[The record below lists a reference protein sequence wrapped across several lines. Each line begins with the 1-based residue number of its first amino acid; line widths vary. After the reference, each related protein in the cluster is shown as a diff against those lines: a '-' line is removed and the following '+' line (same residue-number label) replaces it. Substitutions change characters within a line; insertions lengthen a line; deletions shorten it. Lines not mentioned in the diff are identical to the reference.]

1 MIRNLLLTTGIV
13 LFASFMAFAQ
23 SGTLKGVLLD
33 KDSKEPVPFANIIL
47 ENGGTQVGGTSTDF
61 DGKYVIKPIP
71 PGTYI
76 LKASSV
82 GFKAVQI
89 NGVIIKAGT
98 IEFLDVEM
106 SSGALNLEE
115 VEIIAY
121 EVPLISKDQTT
132 SGATVT
138 KEEIAKMPNRN
149 ASAIAT
155 TVGGVFSSD
164 GERGSVRGA
173 RSDETVTYID
183 GVKVIGS
190 SSLPASALE
199 QVSVMLG
206 GTSAMYGDVTGGVIS
221 ITTKGPSR
229 TFGGGIELQS
239 SQFLDAFGY
248 NNAEF
253 NLTGPLFKGKEE
265 SSTSL
270 LGFFLAGSVTHS
282 QSTSNSAVGSTK
294 ATDGFR
300 DYLYNT
306 PVRPAGVGFGIYQNA
321 EFTTS
326 SDIENVKANPNT
338 DNLSGNLS
346 LKLDVKTSDNTTLT
360 FGGSLNYRKGKNFDY
375 GTYGGSPYR
384 SSMFN
389 WDNYSV
395 STDYTWRAYGRF
407 TQKFP
412 SKKESTSVM
421 KNFFYSIQVDYSQ
434 RRVKTESDRF
444 KDDLFKYGYIGKYE
458 SLKASSYE
466 TRFDTL
472 TNTPNVK
479 HLNSWDNDTS
489 VLFTPYSGNA
499 ALANHTSQFYDFFPN
514 TEDHENLD
522 DIQSGKGLLNGQTP
536 ENIYG
541 IYTAP
546 GVASNGYS
554 EYEQSQLGVNVA
566 AALDIST
573 HEVKFGFQYEQQS
586 TRRFGYEPTGLWT
599 LMRGLTNFHIGELDT
614 DNPYLVYTDGIYHAD
629 DAPSGQFLD
638 TVLYYRKYDGASQRT
653 FDRNLRVKLGLNPEG
668 VDYIDIDSYDMEN
681 QTINVYDRDGKMTT
695 IGVGSDLYDISMF
708 SADELYKEGGN
719 TSLMSSYGYD
729 YTGEKLTGK
738 QSFDDFYTK
747 TDNFGDKL
755 RHAGAYEPIYM
766 AGYIQDK
773 FDFNGDLVVNVGLR
787 VDRFDA
793 NQLTLKDPY
802 LFFPARTAGELTQ
815 ADFNK
820 MNGGDAKPSNIGED
834 YVVYVDNVANP
845 TSITG
850 YRSGDTWYNEVGA
863 VIQDPAQLDQGSGVS
878 PYLQNNNTNQA
889 LSKDAFQD
897 YEPQWAYM
905 PRISFSFPISD
916 EALFFAHYDI
926 LTQRPLGNIRFDPT
940 QYLFYTQTNTFN
952 NPNLKPKKTID
963 YELGFTQKLTRTS
976 SLSIAAYY
984 KEIRNL
990 VQYSRYAGAYPKDY
1004 YTYKNID
1011 FGTVKGLTLTYDLR
1025 RTKNVRVRAAYTLQ
1039 FAEGTGS
1046 STTTAAALVNSGL
1059 PNLRSVN
1066 PLAWDRRHAINL
1078 VLDYRYK
1085 GGKNYD
1091 GPVISRDKSG
1101 KAPVQLLANTGLS
1114 LTFNGGS
1121 GTPYTRSENVYA
1133 TGSGTSRIL
1142 QGTYFGSRIP
1152 WTFRMDLRVDKD
1164 INFKLK
1170 EGSNGRQAYMNIY
1183 FSINNVFNSQNIQG
1197 VYSYTGNP
1205 DDDGYLS
1212 APQWQSEISQ
1222 QLNEESYR
1230 LLYESYVNNP
1240 SNYSS
1245 PRTIRVGVIF
1255 NF

>member
-13 LFASFMAFAQ
+13 LFASLMAFAQ
-23 SGTLKGVLLD
+23 PGTLKGVLID
-33 KDSKEPVPFANIIL
+33 KDSKEPVPFANIVL

-61 DGKYVIKPIP
+61 DGNYTIKPIP
-71 PGTYI
+71 PGTYN

-82 GFKAVQI
+82 GFQAVQI

-115 VEIIAY
+115 VEVIAY

-149 ASAIAT
+149 ASSIAT

-206 GTSAMYGDVTGGVIS
+206 GTPAMYGDVTGGVIS

-229 TFGGGIELQS
+229 TFGGGLELQT

-265 SSTSL
+265 STTSL
-270 LGFFLAGSVTHS
+270 LGFFLAGSITHS
-282 QSTSNSAVGSTK
+282 ASTSNSAIGIDK
-294 ATDGFR
+294 ATD
-300 DYLYNT
+300 DYQSYLHST

-321 EFTTS
+321 EFTTAN
-326 SDIENVKANPNT
+326 DVENVKDNPNT
-338 DNLSGNLS
+338 SNLSGNVS
-346 LKLDVKTSDNTTLT
+346 AKLDVKTSDNTTLT
-360 FGGSLNYRKGKNFDY
+360 FGGSFNYRKGNNY
-375 GTYGGSPYR
+375 NYR
-384 SSMFN
+384 NTMFN
-389 WDNYSV
+389 WDNNSV

-407 TQKFP
+407 TQRFP
-412 SKKESTSVM
+412 SKKESTSIM
-421 KNFFYSIQVDYSQ
+421 KNFFYSVQVDYSQ
-434 RRVKTESDRF
+434 RKFKNESDKF
-444 KDDLFKYGYIGKYE
+444 EDDIFKYGYLGKYE
-458 SLKASSYE
+458 SLKTSSYE
-466 TRFDTL
+466 NRFDTI

-479 HLNSWDNDTS
+479 HLNSWDFDTL
-489 VLFTPYSGNA
+489 VLFTPSQENI
-499 ALANHTSQFYDFFPN
+499 ALANHTSQYYDFFPN
-514 TEDHENLD
+514 SAFHSNLD
-522 DIQSGKGLLNGQTP
+522 MISLGNGLLNGQIP
-536 ENIYG
+536 GSNGRIYG
-541 IYTAP
+541 MFNAP
-546 GVASNGYS
+546 GIVSNNYQ
-554 EYEQSQLGVNVA
+554 EFEQTQLGVNVA
-566 AALDIST
+566 AALDISS

-586 TRRFGYEPTGLWT
+586 SRSFNYAPRELWT

-614 DNPYLVYTDGIYHAD
+614 DNPYLVYTDGTYHAD
-629 DAPSGQFLD
+629 DTPSGQFLD

-653 FDRNLRVKLGLNPEG
+653 FDRNLRVKLGLDPEG

-695 IGVGSDLYDISMF
+695 ISAGTDLYDINMF
-708 SADELYKEGGN
+708 SADELYVEGG
-719 TSLMSSYGYD
+719 TSSLMGSYGYD

-747 TDNFGDKL
+747 TDENGDFL

-815 ADFNK
+815 ADYNK
-820 MNGGDAKPSNIGED
+820 MNGGDSRPSNIGEE

-850 YRSGDTWYNEVGA
+850 YRDGDTWYDELGA

-878 PYLQNNNTNQA
+878 PYLQNTNTTQS

-926 LTQRPLGNIRFDPT
+926 LTQRPLGNIRFDPA
-940 QYLFYTQTNTFN
+940 QYLFYTATNTFN

-963 YELGFTQKLTRTS
+963 YELGFTQKLTNTS

-1046 STTTAAALVNSGL
+1046 SNTTAQALVNSGL
-1059 PNLRSVN
+1059 PNLRTVN

-1078 VLDYRYK
+1078 VLDYRYG
-1085 GGKNYD
+1085 GGKAYD

-1101 KAPVQLLANTGLS
+1101 KAPLQLLANTGVA

-1133 TGSGTSRIL
+1133 VGSGTTNIL

-1152 WTFRMDLRVDKD
+1152 WTFRMDLRIDKD
-1164 INFKLK
+1164 IKFKLK
-1170 EGSNGRQAYMNIY
+1170 EGGNGRQAYMNIY
-1183 FSINNVFNSQNIQG
+1183 FAINNILNSQNIQG

-1205 DDDGYLS
+1205 GDDGYLS
-1212 APQWQSEISQ
+1212 APEWQSEISQ

-1230 LLYESYVNNP
+1230 LLYESYVNDP

-1245 PRTIRVGVIF
+1245 PRTIRLGVMF

>member
-33 KDSKEPVPFANIIL
+33 KDSKEPVPFANIVL

-61 DGKYVIKPIP
+61 DGKYTIKPIP
-71 PGTYI
+71 PGTYV

-89 NGVIIKAGT
+89 NGVIIKDGT

-149 ASAIAT
+149 ASSIAT

-173 RSDETVTYID
+173 RSEETVTYID

-190 SSLPASALE
+190 ASLPASALE

-206 GTSAMYGDVTGGVIS
+206 GTPAMYGDVTGGVIS

-229 TFGGGIELQS
+229 TFGGGIELQT
-239 SQFLDAFGY
+239 SQFLDGFGY

-265 SSTSL
+265 STTSL
-270 LGFFLAGSVTHS
+270 LGFFLAGNVTHQ
-282 QSTSNSAVGSTK
+282 QSSSNSITGTDK
-294 ATDGFR
+294 ATDSYQTF
-300 DYLYNT
+300 LHNN
-306 PVRPAGVGFGIYQNA
+306 PVTPAGVGQGVYSNA
-321 EFTTS
+321 EFITS
-326 SDIENVKANPNT
+326 DQIENVKANPNT
-338 DNLSGNLS
+338 DQLGANVS
-346 LKLDVKTSDNTTLT
+346 LKLDVKTSENTTLT
-360 FGGSLNYRKGKNFDY
+360 FGGSFNYSKGKNASY
-375 GTYGGSPYR
+375 GNT
-384 SSMFN
+384 MFN
-389 WDNYSV
+389 WDNNAV
-395 STDYTWRAYGRF
+395 ITDYTWRVYGRF
-407 TQKFP
+407 TQKFA
-412 SKKESTSVM
+412 SKQESTSLM
-421 KNFFYSIQVDYSQ
+421 KNFFYSVQVDYSHRNRQ
-434 RRVKTESDRF
+434 YGSDKF
-444 KDDLFKYGYIGKYE
+444 DDELFKYGYYGKFE
-458 SLKASSYE
+458 SLKSSSFANEY
-466 TRFDTL
+466 DSI
-472 TNTPNVK
+472 TNTPNVQ
-479 HLNSWDNDTS
+479 HLTSWDNDTT
-489 VLFTPYSGNA
+489 VLFTPYQENL
-499 ALANHTSQFYDFFPN
+499 ALANHTSMYYDLFPE
-514 TEDHENLD
+514 TRFHSNLD
-522 DIQSGKGLLNGQTP
+522 AIQSGNGLINGQRVDP
-536 ENIYG
+536 VYSLW
-541 IYTAP
+541 TAP
-546 GVASNGYS
+546 GVVSNGYG
-554 EYEQSQLGVNVA
+554 EYDQTQLGVNVA
-566 AALDIST
+566 AAIDISS

-586 TRRFGYEPTGLWT
+586 SRSIDYQPRQLWT
-599 LMRGLTNFHIGELDT
+599 LMRGLTNFHIGELDI
-614 DNPYLVYTDGIYHAD
+614 DNPYLVYTDGVYHED

-638 TVLYYRKYDGASQRT
+638 TVLYYRKFDGGSQRT
-653 FDRNLRVKLGLNPEG
+653 FDRNARVKLGLDPNG
-668 VDYIDIDSYDMEN
+668 VDFIDIDSYDMEA
-681 QTINVYDRDGKMTT
+681 QTINVYDKDGNRSV
-695 IGVGSDLYDISMF
+695 INVGSDLFDISMF
-708 SADELYKEGGN
+708 SADELYAEGGS
-719 TSLMSSYGYD
+719 TSMMNSYGYD
-729 YTGEKLTGK
+729 HTGKKLTGK
-738 QSFDDFYTK
+738 QSFDDFFTK
-747 TDNFGDKL
+747 QDDNGDFL
-755 RHAGAYEPIYM
+755 RYAGAYEPIYM

-802 LFFPARTAGELTQ
+802 LFFPARSAGELT
-815 ADFNK
+815 DTDINK
-820 MNGGDAKPSNIGED
+820 LNGGADRPSNIGED
-834 YVVYVDNVANP
+834 YIVYVDNVASP
-845 TSITG
+845 SSITG
-850 YRSGDTWYNEVGA
+850 YRNGDTWYNEVGA
-863 VIQDPAQLDQGSGVS
+863 EIADPTQLDMGSGIS
-878 PYLQNNNTNQA
+878 PYLQNTSASQD

-897 YEPQWAYM
+897 YEPQWSYM

-926 LTQRPLGNIRFDPT
+926 LTQRPLGDNRFDPS
-940 QYLFYTQTNTFN
+940 QYLFYAQTTTFN

-963 YELGFTQKLTRTS
+963 YELGFTQKLTNTS
-976 SLSIAAYY
+976 SLSVAAYY

-990 VQYSRYAGAYPKDY
+990 IQYSRYAGAYPKDY
-1004 YTYKNID
+1004 FTYKNID

-1025 RTKNVRVRAAYTLQ
+1025 RTKNVRIRAAYTLQ
-1039 FAEGTGS
+1039 FADGTGS
-1046 STTTAAALVNSGL
+1046 STQTAAALVNSGL

-1085 GGKNYD
+1085 GGKNYN

-1101 KAPVQLLANTGLS
+1101 KSPVQLLANTGLS

-1121 GTPYTRSENVYA
+1121 GTPYTRSENVYSVNN
-1133 TGSGTSRIL
+1133 TSNKILSGT
-1142 QGTYFGSRIP
+1142 YYGSRIP

-1164 INFKLK
+1164 IYFKLK
-1170 EGSNGRQAYMNIY
+1170 EGAGGRQAYLNIY
-1183 FSINNVFNSQNIQG
+1183 FSVNNVLNSQNIQG

-1205 DDDGYLS
+1205 DDDGYLA
-1212 APQWQSEISQ
+1212 APEWQSQISQ
-1222 QLNEESYR
+1222 QLSEQSYR
-1230 LLYESYVNNP
+1230 LLYESYVNDP

-1245 PRTIRVGVIF
+1245 PRTIRLGVMF

>member
-13 LFASFMAFAQ
+13 LFASLMAFAQ
-23 SGTLKGVLLD
+23 PGTLKGVLID

-47 ENGGTQVGGTSTDF
+47 ENGGTQVGGTSSDF
-61 DGKYVIKPIP
+61 DGNYTIKPIP
-71 PGTYI
+71 PGTYN

-82 GFKAVQI
+82 GFQAVQI

-106 SSGALNLEE
+106 SSGALNLDE
-115 VEIIAY
+115 VEITAY
-121 EVPLISKDQTT
+121 TVPLISKDQTS

-149 ASAIAT
+149 ASSIAT

-206 GTSAMYGDVTGGVIS
+206 GTPAMYGDVTGGVIS

-229 TFGGGIELQS
+229 TFGGGIELQT

-265 SSTSL
+265 SSTAL
-270 LGFFLAGSVTHS
+270 LGFFLAGSITS
-282 QSTSNSAVGSTK
+282 SESTSNSAIGINK
-294 ATDGFR
+294 ATD
-300 DYLYNT
+300 DYQSYLHST

-321 EFTTS
+321 EFTTAN
-326 SDIENVKANPNT
+326 DVENVKNNPNT

-346 LKLDVKTSDNTTLT
+346 AKLDVKTSDNTTLT
-360 FGGSLNYRKGKNFDY
+360 FGGSFNYNKGKNYSY
-375 GTYGGSPYR
+375 GN
-384 SSMFN
+384 SMFN
-389 WDNYSV
+389 WDNNSV

-407 TQKFP
+407 TQRFP
-412 SKKESTSVM
+412 SKKESTSIM
-421 KNFFYSIQVDYSQ
+421 KNFFYSVQVDYSQ
-434 RRVKTESDRF
+434 RKFKNESDKF
-444 KDDLFKYGYIGKYE
+444 KDDLFKYGYLGKYE
-458 SLKASSYE
+458 SMKASSYE
-466 TRFDTL
+466 NRLDTI

-479 HLNSWDNDTS
+479 HLNSWDFDTL
-489 VLFTPYSGNA
+489 VLFTPSQENI
-499 ALANHTSQFYDFFPN
+499 ALANHTAQYYDFFP
-514 TEDHENLD
+514 DPVFHSNLD
-522 DIQSGKGLLNGQTP
+522 MISLGNGLLNGQVPGSNGTV
-536 ENIYG
+536 YG
-541 IYTAP
+541 MFTAP
-546 GVASNGYS
+546 GIVSNGYQ
-554 EYEQSQLGVNVA
+554 EYEQTQLGVNVA
-566 AALDIST
+566 AAIDIAS

-586 TRRFGYEPTGLWT
+586 SRSFNYNPRQLWT

-614 DNPYLVYTDGIYHAD
+614 DNPYLVYTDGVYGVD
-629 DAPSGQFLD
+629 ETSSGQFLD
-638 TVLYYRKYDGASQRT
+638 TILYYRKFDGGSQRT
-653 FDRNLRVKLGLNPEG
+653 FDRNIRIKLGLDPSG

-681 QTINVYDRDGKMTT
+681 HTINVYDRDGKMTT
-695 IGVGSDLYDISMF
+695 ISTGSELFDISMF
-708 SADELYKEGGN
+708 SADELYREGGN
-719 TSLMSSYGYD
+719 TALMGSYGYD
-729 YTGEKLTGK
+729 HTGEKLTGK

-747 TDNFGDKL
+747 TDDNGDFL

-815 ADFNK
+815 VDLNK
-820 MNGGDAKPSNIGED
+820 MNAGNSKPGNIGED

-845 TSITG
+845 SLITG
-850 YRSGDTWYNEVGA
+850 YRDGDTWYDELGA

-878 PYLQNNNTNQA
+878 PYLQNTNTNQS

-926 LTQRPLGNIRFDPT
+926 LTQRPLGSVRFDPE

-963 YELGFTQKLTRTS
+963 YELGFTQKLTNTS

-1039 FAEGTGS
+1039 FADGTGS
-1046 STTTAAALVNSGL
+1046 SATTAQALVNSGL

-1078 VLDYRYK
+1078 VLDYRFN
-1085 GGKNYD
+1085 GGKSYD
-1091 GPVISRDKSG
+1091 GPVISRNKSG
-1101 KAPVQLLANTGLS
+1101 KTPIQLLANTGVS

-1121 GTPYTRSENVYA
+1121 GTPYTRSENVYPVTSA
-1133 TGSGTSRIL
+1133 TSNIL
-1142 QGTYFGSRIP
+1142 KGTYYGSRIP
-1152 WTFRMDLRVDKD
+1152 WTFRMDLRIDKD
-1164 INFKLK
+1164 IYFKLK
-1170 EGSNGRQAYMNIY
+1170 DGGDGRQAYMNIY
-1183 FSINNVFNSQNIQG
+1183 FSINNVLNSKNIQS
-1197 VYSYTGNP
+1197 VYSYTGNA
-1205 DDDGYLS
+1205 DDDGYLT
-1212 APQWQSEISQ
+1212 APEWQSQISQ
-1222 QLNEESYR
+1222 QLSEESYR
-1230 LLYESYVNNP
+1230 LLYESYVNDP

-1245 PRTIRVGVIF
+1245 PRTVRLGVIF

>member
-13 LFASFMAFAQ
+13 LFASLLAFAQ
-23 SGTLKGVLLD
+23 PGTLKGTLLD
-33 KDSKEPVPFANIIL
+33 KDSNEPVPFANIIL
-47 ENGGTQVGGTSTDF
+47 EVGGTQVGGTSSDF
-61 DGKYVIKPIP
+61 DGNYTIKPIP
-71 PGTYI
+71 PGTYN

-82 GFKAVQI
+82 GFQPVQI

-98 IEFLDVEM
+98 IEFLDVKM
-106 SSGALNLEE
+106 SSSALDLEE

-149 ASAIAT
+149 ATSIAT

-173 RSDETVTYID
+173 RAEETVTYID

-190 SSLPASALE
+190 ASLPASALE

-206 GTSAMYGDVTGGVIS
+206 GTPAMYGDVTGGVIS

-229 TFGGGIELQS
+229 TFGGGVEFQT
-239 SQFLDAFGY
+239 SQFLDAYGL

-265 SSTSL
+265 SSTAL
-270 LGFFLAGSVTHS
+270 LGFFLAGSVTHN
-282 QSTSNSAVGSTK
+282 QSRSNSAIGIDK
-294 ATDGFR
+294 ATD
-300 DYLYNT
+300 DYQSYLHNT
-306 PVRPAGVGFGIYQNA
+306 PVRQAGVGFGIYQNA
-321 EFTTS
+321 EFTTAN
-326 SDIENVKANPNT
+326 DIENVNATPNT
-338 DNLSGNLS
+338 DYLGANLS
-346 LKLDVKTSDNTTLT
+346 LKLDVKTSENTTLT
-360 FGGSLNYRKGKNFDY
+360 FGGSFNYGKGKDY
-375 GTYGGSPYR
+375 SYNNT
-384 SSMFN
+384 MFN
-389 WDNYSV
+389 WDNNSL
-395 STDYTWRAYGRF
+395 STDYTWRVYGRF
-407 TQKFP
+407 TQKFA
-412 SKKESTSVM
+412 SKKESTSIM

-434 RRVKTESDRF
+434 RHAKTESDRF
-444 KDDLFKYGYIGKYE
+444 EDDLFKYGYLGQFE
-458 SLKASSYE
+458 SLKTSSYE
-466 TRFDTL
+466 NRFDTI

-479 HLNSWDNDTS
+479 HLNSWDFDTL
-489 VLFTPYSGNA
+489 VNFKPYAENLP
-499 ALANHTSQFYDFFPN
+499 LANHTSQYYDFFPQSFF
-514 TEDHENLD
+514 HSNLD
-522 DIQSGKGLLNGQTP
+522 MIQLGNGLINGQSP
-536 ENIYG
+536 DRIYG
-541 IYTAP
+541 NFTAP
-546 GVASNGYS
+546 GVGYNGYG
-554 EYEQSQLGVNVA
+554 EFDRTQLGVNVQ
-566 AALDIST
+566 AALDISS

-586 TRRFGYEPTGLWT
+586 SRSINYGPQGFWT
-599 LMRGLTNFHIGELDT
+599 VMRGSANFHIRELDV
-614 DNPYLVYTDGIYHAD
+614 DNPYLVYTEGTYHAD
-629 DAPSGQFLD
+629 EAPSGQFLD
-638 TVLYYRKYDGASQRT
+638 TVLYYRKYDGSSQRT
-653 FDRNLRVKLGLNPEG
+653 FDINLRKKLGLP
-668 VDYIDIDSYDMEN
+668 VDGTDFIDIDSYDMEA
-681 QTINVYDRDGKMTT
+681 QTINIYDRDGKMQT
-695 IGVGSDLYDISMF
+695 ISVGSDLYDVSMF
-708 SADELYKEGGN
+708 SADELYREGGR
-719 TSLMSSYGYD
+719 TSMMSSYGYD
-729 YTGEKLTGK
+729 HTGAKLTGK
-738 QSFDDFYTK
+738 KSFDDFFTK
-747 TDNFGDKL
+747 QDENGDFL

-802 LFFPARTAGELTQ
+802 LFYPARTAGELTN
-815 ADFNK
+815 ADFNS
-820 MNGGDAKPSNIGED
+820 MNNGLAKPGNIGDD
-834 YVVYVDNVANP
+834 YIVYVDNVANP
-845 TSITG
+845 QSITG
-850 YRSGDTWYNEVGA
+850 YRNEDTWYNEVGA

-878 PYLQNNNTNQA
+878 PYLQNTNTNQN

-926 LTQRPLGNIRFDPT
+926 LTQRPLSSIRFDPT
-940 QYLFYTQTNTFN
+940 QYLFYAQTETFN

-963 YELGFTQKLTRTS
+963 YELGFTQKLTNTS

-1046 STTTAAALVNSGL
+1046 SSTTAAALVNSGL
-1059 PNLRSVN
+1059 PNLRAVN

-1091 GPVISRDKSG
+1091 GPVINREKSG
-1101 KAPVQLLANTGLS
+1101 KTPVQLLANTGVA

-1133 TGSGTSRIL
+1133 VGSGTSRVL
-1142 QGTYFGSRIP
+1142 KGTYYGSRIP
-1152 WTFRMDLRVDKD
+1152 WTFRMDFRIDKD
-1164 INFKLK
+1164 IYFKLK
-1170 EGSNGRQAYMNIY
+1170 EGTNARQAYMNVY
-1183 FSINNVFNSQNIQG
+1183 FTVNNILNSKNIQG
-1197 VYSYTGNP
+1197 VYPYTGNP

-1222 QLNEESYR
+1222 QLSEESYR
-1230 LLYESYVNNP
+1230 LLYESYVNAP
-1240 SNYSS
+1240 GNYSS
-1245 PRTIRVGVIF
+1245 PRTIRLGVIF